1 MPRSRVV
8 NRVVSIDSSSRSP
21 EIFQSTDESC
31 HLSIEIPCSFACRA
45 VGSSIESP
53 QSIRRVGLQKF
64 SSRLVGPVIEE
75 LFDLI
80 ADCWRHEIIPDG
92 MSVGVQIL
100 LWKRKKALE
109 RFRNF
114 MHATT
119 FQKFSRLHA
128 TPTLPKNSLVNGEA
142 SINCPYSTGSD
153 TSTGCLG
160 TSTL

>member
-100 LWKRKKALE
+100 LWKRKKAPEDRTGYRPITIGPHEMKLLDGVFLRRRRSTQEATATAPRQGALE
-109 RFRNF
+109 
-114 MHATT
+114 HD
-119 FQKFSRLHA
+119 S
-128 TPTLPKNSLVNGEA
+128 
-142 SINCPYSTGSD
+142 PY
-153 TSTGCLG
+153 LW
-160 TSTL
+160 